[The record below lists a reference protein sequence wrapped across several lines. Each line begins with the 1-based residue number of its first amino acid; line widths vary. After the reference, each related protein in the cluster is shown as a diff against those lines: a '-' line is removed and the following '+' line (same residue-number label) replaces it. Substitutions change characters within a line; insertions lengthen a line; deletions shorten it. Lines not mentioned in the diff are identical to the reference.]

1 MMKRI
6 GLFLILLVLLGTIHV
21 KAQYTVSYQYTKI
34 VEANGIIKKG
44 NPQSIYYFT
53 FNQQVVYESDQYGNA
68 TGVGQNYAYF
78 YVGRQGDTMIFENRS
93 LMDNSNPFIKNT
105 QQTAKQ
111 MSGIFH
117 IKMLVSSDYSTLNIC
132 HYDANN
138 QLVRTMVYNKVDPKK
153 TGPAE
158 IPELIR

>member
-1 MMKRI
+1 
-6 GLFLILLVLLGTIHV
+6 
-21 KAQYTVSYQYTKI
+21 
-34 VEANGIIKKG
+34 
-44 NPQSIYYFT
+44 
-53 FNQQVVYESDQYGNA
+53 
-68 TGVGQNYAYF
+68 
-78 YVGRQGDTMIFENRS
+78 MIFENRS
-93 LMDNSNPFIKNT
+93 LMDNSNPFIKNM

-117 IKMLVSSDYSTLNIC
+117 TKMLVSSDYSTLNIC

>member
-1 MMKRI
+1 MKKI

-53 FNQQVVYESDQYGNA
+53 FNQQAVYESDQYGNA
-68 TGVGQNYAYF
+68 SAMGQTAAYF
-78 YVGRQGDTMIFENRS
+78 YVGRHGNTMIYEKRT
-93 LMDNSNPFIKNT
+93 LLDQSNPFIVNMEKSL
-105 QQTAKQ
+105 KQ

-117 IKMLVSSDYSTLNIC
+117 TKMLVSSDYSTLNIC

-153 TGPAE
+153 NEPAK

>member
-53 FNQQVVYESDQYGNA
+53 FNQQVMNQTSMETLLEWDKS
-68 TGVGQNYAYF
+68 
-78 YVGRQGDTMIFENRS
+78 MPIF
-93 LMDNSNPFIKNT
+93 
-105 QQTAKQ
+105 
-111 MSGIFH
+111 
-117 IKMLVSSDYSTLNIC
+117 MLED
-132 HYDANN
+132 
-138 QLVRTMVYNKVDPKK
+138 R
-153 TGPAE
+153 E
-158 IPELIR
+158 IR